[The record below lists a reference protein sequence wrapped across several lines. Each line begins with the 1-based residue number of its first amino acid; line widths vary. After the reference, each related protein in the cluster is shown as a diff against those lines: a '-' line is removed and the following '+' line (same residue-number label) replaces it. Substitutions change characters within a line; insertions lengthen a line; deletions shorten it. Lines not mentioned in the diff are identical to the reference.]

1 MKASMKPAVK
11 RTVWTIAA
19 AMILGLGVG
28 APNVIAGEGY
38 LPAVQKATKE
48 LMETIQPFL
57 NPGVIKGFNPQPDP
71 PAGPIRPGDAQGFD
85 PQPDPP
91 KVKGLIGLLRNSYQ
105 NGVQKGMKRS
115 SELERL
121 IGQMEL
127 KLKQFEKATNQA
139 MASQILKSIML
150 DAEAIM
156 QM

>member
-1 MKASMKPAVK
+1 MKQRIM
-11 RTVWTIAA
+11 TIAA
-19 AMILGLGVG
+19 AAAMTIGLGVSIG
-28 APNVIAGEGY
+28 AATAQAQAGESY
-38 LPAVQKATKE
+38 LPAVQKITTE
-48 LMETIQPFL
+48 MMDMIQPFL

-71 PAGPIRPGDAQGFD
+71 PAQRVSPGDAQGFD

-91 KVKGLIGLLRNSYQ
+91 KLKGLIGLLRNTYQ
-105 NGVQKGMKRS
+105 NGIQKGGKRN

-127 KLKQFEKATNQA
+127 KLRQFEKATNQA
-139 MASQILKSIML
+139 MATQILKSLKL

>member
-1 MKASMKPAVK
+1 MK
-11 RTVWTIAA
+11 RTVLTATA
-19 AMILGLGVG
+19 VMMIGLGCSVG
-28 APNVIAGEGY
+28 SPSVVAQTGEGY

-71 PAGPIRPGDAQGFD
+71 PAQPVRPGEAQGFD

-91 KVKGLIGLLRNSYQ
+91 KLKGLIGLLRNTYQ
-105 NGVQKGMKRS
+105 NGVQKGMKRN

-127 KLKQFEKATNQA
+127 KLRQFEKATTQA
-139 MASQILKSIML
+139 MASQILKSLML